1 MNLKERYS
9 NKANSLLGKL
19 DEETEEECCS
29 NLKHDA
35 PFESE
40 EEVRAAQDNPEN
52 NGEEEMAG
60 SRNDRAY
67 EILDSIFFNDAQA
80 MLDSI
85 VKALSDDQANEIFD
99 YIERMHQ

>member
-1 MNLKERYS
+1 MDLKERYTK
-9 NKANSLLGKL
+9 KANSLLG
-19 DEETEEECCS
+19 EEYEEECCS

-35 PFESE
+35 PN
-40 EEVRAAQDNPEN
+40 A
-52 NGEEEMAG
+52 EEEMVG

-80 MLDSI
+80 MLDSV